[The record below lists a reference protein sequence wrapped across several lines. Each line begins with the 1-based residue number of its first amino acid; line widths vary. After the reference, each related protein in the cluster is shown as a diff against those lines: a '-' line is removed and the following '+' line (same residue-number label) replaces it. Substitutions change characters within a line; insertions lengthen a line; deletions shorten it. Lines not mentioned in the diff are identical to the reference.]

1 MIPRNTLIRFY
12 EDEDRRRIYLT
23 GEEIEDDLL
32 DAYHQRTSIAPE
44 ATS

>member
-1 MIPRNTLIRFY
+1 MIPRNTLVHFY

-32 DAYHQRTSIAPE
+32 DANQRTSIAPE